1 MNAGLRILQR
11 LKYFFLAHEPMRHPR
26 WELVIMRVVLA
37 MLLWDMHSNWTVSYK
52 DPVQAVTLMVTN
64 PQHVDVMESSQPKPN
79 GLGLLVDFSF
89 LSHDQVEKP
98 LRALTGIS
106 LLLYIVGVP
115 SVLSLALPLFFC
127 VGVATLK
134 NSQGFI
140 GHTAQALHLVLLSV
154 WLAGAWGWWRR
165 RQGKALPWD
174 FTQGQLEADITR
186 QAMAAGYVVSGITKL
201 VFSHGAWFTS
211 AKYLPLHI
219 VKNTEMK
226 YYDAIN
232 PAALKHDWL
241 PQLMME
247 HPLFCQLLFGA
258 ALPLELFAFV
268 ALYNRRSAAL
278 FGIGLI
284 AFHESVTQL
293 MNLSFIFNKALLLVF
308 FVAPWWWVGRGLE
321 RRSQKEGVRIG
332 S

>member
-1 MNAGLRILQR
+1 MNAARSILQR
-11 LKYFFLAHEPMRHPR
+11 LIQFFLAHEPMRHPR

-37 MLLWDMHSNWTVSYK
+37 MLLWDMHSNWTMAYK
-52 DPVQAVTLMVTN
+52 DPVQAVRLMVVN
-64 PQHVDVMESSQPKPN
+64 PPSIDVMESSQPQPN

-89 LSHDQVEKP
+89 LSNDRVEKP
-98 LRALTGIS
+98 LRVLTAVS
-106 LLLYIVGVP
+106 LLLYIAGIP
-115 SVLSLALPLFFC
+115 SVLSLAIPLFFC

-140 GHTAQALHLVLLSV
+140 GHTAQVLHLVLLSV
-154 WLAGAWGWWRR
+154 WLAGLWGLWQR
-165 RQGKALPWD
+165 RQGRALPWG
-174 FTQGQLEADITR
+174 FNQGQLEADITR
-186 QAMAAGYVVSGITKL
+186 QAVAAGYVVSGLTKL
-201 VFSHGAWFTS
+201 AFSHGAWFSS

-232 PAALKHDWL
+232 PAALKNDWL

-247 HPLFCQLLFGA
+247 HPLLCQLLFGA

-268 ALYNRRSAAL
+268 ALFNRRSAAL

-293 MNLSFIFNKALLLVF
+293 MSLSFIFNKALLLVF
-308 FVAPWWWVGRGLE
+308 FVAPWWWVLRKKGRPAEL
-321 RRSQKEGVRIG
+321 SG

>member
-1 MNAGLRILQR
+1 MSVGLRVMQR
-11 LKYFFLAHEPMRHPR
+11 LKHFFLAHEPMRHPR

-37 MLLWDMHSNWTVSYK
+37 MLVWDMHSNWTPAYR
-52 DPVQAVTLMVTN
+52 DPVQAVKLMVTN
-64 PQHVDVMESSQPKPN
+64 PQNVDVTETSQPKPN
-79 GLGLLVDFSF
+79 GLGMLIDFSF
-89 LSHDQVEKP
+89 LSNDHVEKP
-98 LRALTGIS
+98 LRVLTAVS

-115 SVLSLALPLFFC
+115 SVVSLAIPLFFC
-127 VGVATLK
+127 LGIATLK

-154 WLAGAWGWWRR
+154 WLAGAWGWWQTRKSR
-165 RQGKALPWD
+165 PLPLG
-174 FTQGQLEADITR
+174 FTQGQLEADVAR
-186 QAMAAGYVVSGITKL
+186 QSLAAAYVVSAISKL
-201 VFSHGAWFTS
+201 IFSHGAWFTT

-226 YYDAIN
+226 YHDAIN
-232 PAALKHDWL
+232 PQALTHDWL
-241 PQLMME
+241 PQLLME
-247 HPLFCQLLFGA
+247 HPLLCQLLFGV

-268 ALYNRRSAAL
+268 GLYNRRSAAL

-308 FVAPWWWVGRGLE
+308 FVAPWWWAIDGWRKEKRDVPTVG
-321 RRSQKEGVRIG
+321 
-332 S
+332 

>member
-1 MNAGLRILQR
+1 MKMLHRIKQ
-11 LKYFFLAHEPMRHPR
+11 FFLAHEPMRHPR
-26 WELVIMRVVLA
+26 WELIIMRVVLA
-37 MLLWDMHSNWTVSYK
+37 MLAWDMHSNWTSSYR
-52 DPVQAVTLMVTN
+52 DPVQAVQLMVTN

-89 LSHDQVEKP
+89 LSNDRIEKP
-98 LRALTGIS
+98 LRALTAVS

-115 SVLSLALPLFFC
+115 SVISLAIPVFFC
-127 VGVATLK
+127 LGVATLK

-140 GHTAQALHLVLLSV
+140 GHTAQVLHLVLLSV
-154 WLAGAWGWWRR
+154 WLAGAWGSWRA
-165 RQGKALPWD
+165 RQGRPLPWD
-174 FTQGQLEADITR
+174 FTQGQFEADITR
-186 QAMAAGYVVSGITKL
+186 QAIAAGYVVSAISKL
-201 VFSHGAWFTS
+201 VFSQGTWFSS

-219 VKNTEMK
+219 IKNTEMK
-226 YYDAIN
+226 YLDAVN

-247 HPLFCQLLFGA
+247 HPLLCQLLFGL

-268 ALYNRRSAAL
+268 GLYNRRSAAL

-293 MNLSFIFNKALLLVF
+293 MSLSFIFNKALLLVF
-308 FVAPWWWVGRGLE
+308 FVAPWWWVFGRKATSSKL
-321 RRSQKEGVRIG
+321 SQA
-332 S
+332 SQA